1 MYKSFTAKN
10 YRCFTDLTIEPLER
24 INLIV
29 GKNNVG
35 KTALLEA
42 LWLYH
47 GYHNPSLGA
56 SVSAYRG
63 LERQKA
69 NELMWDLFSEFDP
82 TRTIELICQDSDDQ
96 PKSLHITTQERPV
109 SHIPLRNR
117 IQERV
122 SGYEL
127 LTAKVVGQKVTTE
140 PVKSEVLFTYHDS
153 SGEPIQTCVYV
164 GPDGTM
170 RFEQPATVEKLK
182 GVFLVA
188 RRPDNPQDLVESFSD
203 LAIDKKENKIIQ
215 TLQIIESRL
224 KNLAIQHRGGVPTI
238 YGDVGLA
245 RLVPLPLMGD
255 GIGRLLGIALA
266 ISTAPGGIVLIDE
279 VESGLHYTVMS
290 QVWQAIARLAREYDV
305 QIFATTHNEE
315 CIRAAHQAFA
325 ADEVYD
331 FALHRLEWVKG
342 AIRAVTYDQE
352 TLEAAIEIDVEVR

>member
-10 YRCFTDLTIEPLER
+10 YRCFADLTIEPLER

-47 GYHNPSLGA
+47 GYHTLGV

-63 LERQKA
+63 FERQRA
-69 NELMWDLFSEFDP
+69 NELLWDLFSDFDP
-82 TRTIELICQDSDDQ
+82 TRTIELVCQDSDDRL
-96 PKSLHITTQERPV
+96 KSLHITMQERLASRGP
-109 SHIPLRNR
+109 SHNR
-117 IQERV
+117 VQERA
-122 SGYEL
+122 SGYEFP
-127 LTAKVVGQKVTTE
+127 TAKVVGQKATTE
-140 PVKSEVLFTYHDS
+140 PVKSKVLFTYHDS

-170 RFEQPATVEKLK
+170 RFEQPATVEKPK

-188 RRPDNPQDLVESFSD
+188 RRPDNPQDLVELFSD
-203 LAIDKKENKIIQ
+203 LAIGKKEKVIQ

-238 YGDVGLA
+238 YGDVGLD

-305 QIFATTHNEE
+305 QIFATTHSEE

-342 AIRAVTYDQE
+342 VTRAVTYDQGM
-352 TLEAAIEIDVEVR
+352 LDAAIEIDVEVR